1 MDGGKKVW
9 VPDNEQGF
17 RLGEIVDIGSDS
29 ITVQVD
35 EPNAKVHECQHYV
48 CIILLS
54 TCLWRFFF
62 DLHY

>member
-35 EPNAKVHECQHYV
+35 EPNAKVHECQHMFAYFAFDSSLK
-48 CIILLS
+48 IFL
-54 TCLWRFFF
+54 

>member
-35 EPNAKVHECQHYV
+35 EPNAKVHESQHYV

-54 TCLWRFFF
+54 TCL
-62 DLHY
+62 

>member
-35 EPNAKVHECQHYV
+35 EPNGKVRQCQQLCF
-48 CIILLS
+48 CIILVS
-54 TCLWRFFF
+54 TCF
-62 DLHY
+62 